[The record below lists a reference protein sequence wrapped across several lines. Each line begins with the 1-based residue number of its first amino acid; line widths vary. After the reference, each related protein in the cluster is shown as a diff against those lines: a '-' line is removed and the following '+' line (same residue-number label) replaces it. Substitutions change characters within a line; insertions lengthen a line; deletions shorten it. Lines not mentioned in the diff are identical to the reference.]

1 LKEAIAMTTIHDW
14 SRYRSRGLMLALMSG
29 FLLFWFAL
37 AAQAAP
43 ADGRD
48 PGRRDSIRSNPGR
61 PNPIQRNPGRPN
73 PPQREFHDSRYQHD
87 RSYPVR
93 GGHIVALPRDHRV
106 VVHNGSRFY
115 FSGGAWYGSLGSRF
129 VVVAP
134 PIGLFIPFLPPFY
147 TTIWVGGAPYYYA
160 NEVYYGHRGNGYVV
174 VEPPKEEV
182 SQAPPPAEQMF
193 IYPRQGQS
201 EAQQATDRYEC
212 HRWAVEQT
220 GFDPTQP
227 ASLSDAQRGE
237 KRADY
242 QRAMAACL
250 DGRGYTVK

>member
-1 LKEAIAMTTIHDW
+1 MAMTYIHHW
-14 SRYRSRGLMLALMSG
+14 SRHRSRGLMLALISG
-29 FLLFWFAL
+29 FLLFWFAQT
-37 AAQAAP
+37 AQAAP
-43 ADGRD
+43 AAGRD
-48 PGRRDSIRSNPGR
+48 SGRSDSVQSHPRR
-61 PNPIQRNPGRPN
+61 PNPIQRDSGRPN
-73 PPQREFHDSRYQHD
+73 PVPREFHDSRYQHD

-115 FSGGAWYGSLGSRF
+115 FSGGVWYRPLGPDF

-134 PIGLFIPFLPPFY
+134 PIGLFVSYLPPY
-147 TTIWVGGAPYYYA
+147 YATIWVGGVPYYYA
-160 NEVYYGHRGNGYVV
+160 NEIYYAHRGNGYVV

-193 IYPRQGQS
+193 IYPRQGQG
-201 EAQQATDRYEC
+201 EAQQAMDRYEC
-212 HRWAVEQT
+212 HRWAVSQT
-220 GFDPTQP
+220 SFDPTQP
-227 ASLSDAQRGE
+227 VTVSDQKGE

-242 QRAMAACL
+242 QRAMSACL